1 MPTLAPRVYGKI
13 CLRDNIPAP
22 ARGTTNDVV
31 MDELC
36 TNIVNNMPKLKPLNT
51 VLKINLSK
59 KLSILVNT
67 RRRKSFTIENN
78 INNVIRTLTTK

>member
-1 MPTLAPRVYGKI
+1 MAGMPRAY
-13 CLRDNIPAP
+13 P
-22 ARGTTNDVV
+22 ARGTTKDVV
-31 MDELC
+31 IDELC

-67 RRRKSFTIENN
+67 IRRKSFTIEKS
-78 INNVIRTLTTK
+78 VLLASPTA